1 MKYSIIILL
10 GLFISCKANRITTNL
25 DSKPSENLTEKL
37 CNQIDDNIENQ
48 LKLQMKLIQ
57 EESLKNLDEK
67 IKNGS
72 NPLSELNVL
81 NYITTRHLWKNC
93 PKYKIKYYALGSIF
107 TRVLDIDNTLNNKEV
122 DEIKL
127 KIENLEKEKMV
138 QLMIVTIDD
147 LYPYKDITEYSIE
160 QGNNWKI
167 GKYQENGGIIVVLDK
182 NDRNIR
188 LSTDNKLKKELTD
201 KECEEIIEFLKPLFK
216 EKEYSKGLKIMI
228 DKINERI

>member
-10 GLFISCKANRITTNL
+10 GLFISCKTNRTTTNL
-25 DSKPSENLTEKL
+25 DSKPSESLAEKL
-37 CNQIDDNIENQ
+37 CNQFDDNIENQ

-67 IKNGS
+67 INNES
-72 NPLSELNVL
+72 NPLSEINVL
-81 NYITTRHLWKNC
+81 NYKTTRDLRKNC
-93 PKYKIKYYALGSIF
+93 SKYKIKYYALGSIF
-107 TRVLDIDNTLNNKEV
+107 TRVLDIDNTLNNKEE
-122 DEIKL
+122 DEIEL
-127 KIENLEKEKMV
+127 KIENLEKEKKV

-147 LYPYKDITEYSIE
+147 LYPYEGITEYSIE
-160 QGNNWKI
+160 QGNDWNV
-167 GKYQENGGIIVVLDK
+167 GKYAENGGLIVVLDK

-216 EKEYSKGLKIMI
+216 EKRYTKGLNIMI
-228 DKINERI
+228 DQINQRI